1 MPTYEITSPEGQ
13 KYKITAPEGATNDE
27 VMEYAQ
33 RSFKMAKAPEP
44 EKSLF
49 GKAKELAGD
58 YLQGQANLLA
68 GGIRGAGSIGATLPP
83 VLAYDMAKDAL
94 AGKGLSL
101 ESNRQRRAD
110 MDAALASLGAET
122 DSFGYGAGKLV
133 GEVAGTAG
141 LGGLI
146 AKPVSMVAPRLAQA
160 ISTGGF
166 STGAP
171 AAATK
176 LGRAADMGIR
186 VAGGGISGAASAG
199 AVGDNVGM
207 GAAIG
212 GALPPVATAAGMVG
226 RSVGSGVMSMLTPA
240 QRNMAVK
247 IAETT
252 GQKIEDVIAA
262 LDQPKPTILGIKPTV
277 PQVLQD
283 NAMSQL
289 QRTAINAG
297 DTSLMAREA
306 EQNLQRL
313 EGLNRIAPVMGTVNE
328 AADSAGNLISRFG
341 KDARSAETRR
351 VTGMFEGVDPFGDT
365 AIELPIDAMQAA
377 KNRFLGAG
385 TFGKGN
391 EAQTALNVAR
401 EVGTQSL
408 DAINPITQK
417 AAKSQSL
424 EQAVRAMGGI
434 RGTSGE
440 LRDLALRE
448 SGTTGLVNNKSG
460 QSLDILAEEMHR
472 RGFIPNADP
481 DTLINAIRNKGG
493 RETFATD
500 VVDDLGMQR
509 QFEQAMGDAPGAD
522 VMAKPVSFQTVQNL
536 RGSMNEAWK
545 DASMAGR
552 NQEAAALKSM
562 ISEIDNKIAQ
572 VSEGGGN
579 LNEAFPAD
587 VANAYR
593 EALAAHAAK
602 KTRFDTGP
610 QARMFRQGGDGQ
622 AAIQGAEIPR
632 EFFNPRSSQVEDAQA
647 FQRLAQ
653 GNPELAQALKSYAV
667 TDAAQQ
673 TTKDGALSYN
683 KFSKWLNSRS
693 GAIKETMTPQ
703 DQALLKE
710 ILQGVKASDFA
721 ATSGMAKGSNTAQNL
736 EAARQ
741 LIGNGMFDSKIVDV
755 LANKLPLGGFGLDA
769 LRKSTTAG
777 KANMLGGLLSD
788 PDILNAELRKALAR
802 QNMMK
807 SLLIDPRLSAEAYR
821 AAPLLAGD

>member
-13 KYKITAPEGATNDE
+13 KFKITAPDGATDDE
-27 VMEYAQ
+27 VMSYAQ
-33 RSFKMAKAPEP
+33 KSFKMAKAPEP
-44 EKSLF
+44 GKSLLD
-49 GKAKELAGD
+49 KAKDLAGD
-58 YLQGQANLLA
+58 YIQGQGNILA
-68 GGIRGAGSIGATLPP
+68 GAVRGAGSIGATLLSPIDI
-83 VLAYDMAKDAL
+83 ARDAI

-110 MDAALASLGAET
+110 MDSALASMGAET
-122 DSFGYGAGKLV
+122 DSFGYGAGKLM

-141 LGGLI
+141 LGGAI
-146 AKPVSMVAPRLAQA
+146 ARPLATVAPRLAQA
-160 ISTGGF
+160 ITTGGF

-171 AAATK
+171 AAATR
-176 LGRAADMGIR
+176 LGQAADMGIR
-186 VAGGGISGAASAG
+186 MAGGAVSGGASAG

-212 GALPPVATAAGMVG
+212 GALPPVAKSAGIVGSSVG
-226 RSVGSGVMSMLTPA
+226 RGVMSMLTPA

-247 IAETT
+247 IAEAT
-252 GQKIEDVIAA
+252 GQKIEDVAAA
-262 LDQPKPTILGIKPTV
+262 LDQPNPTILGIKPTV
-277 PQVLQD
+277 PQILQ
-283 NAMSQL
+283 NPSISQL

-297 DTSLMAREA
+297 DTSIMAREA

-341 KDARSAETRR
+341 KDARAAETKR

-377 KNRFLGAG
+377 KNKFLGPG

-401 EVGTQSL
+401 GVGTETL
-408 DAINPITQK
+408 DAINPLTQK

-440 LRDLALRE
+440 LRDLGIRE
-448 SGTTGLVNNKSG
+448 SGTTGLINNKTG
-460 QSLDILAEEMHR
+460 QQLDILAEEMHR

-481 DTLINAIRNKGG
+481 DTLVNAIRNKGG
-493 RETFATD
+493 RNTFATD
-500 VVDDLGMQR
+500 AVDDMGMQSR
-509 QFEQAMGDAPGAD
+509 FEQSMGDAPGAE
-522 VMAKPVSFQTVQNL
+522 VIAKPVPFQTVQNL
-536 RGSMNEAWK
+536 RGSINEAWK
-545 DASMAGR
+545 DASMRGR
-552 NQEAAALKSM
+552 NQEAAALKTM

-587 VANAYR
+587 VAEAYR
-593 EALAAHAAK
+593 DALAAHSAK

-632 EFFNPRSSQVEDAQA
+632 EFFNPRASQVEDAQA
-647 FQRLAQ
+647 FSRLAE

-673 TTKDGALSYN
+673 TMKDGTLSYN
-683 KFSKWLNSRS
+683 KFSKWMNSRS
-693 GAIKETMTPQ
+693 GALKESMTPQ

-710 ILQGVKASDFA
+710 ILQGVKASDIA

-741 LIGNGMFDSKIVDV
+741 LIGNGMFDSKLVDI
-755 LANKLPLGGFGLDA
+755 LANKLPLGGFGLDS
-769 LRKSTTAG
+769 LRKSTTAS
-777 KANMLGGLLSD
+777 KANKLGGLLSD
-788 PDILNAELRKALAR
+788 PELLNAELRKALAR
-802 QNMMK
+802 QNMMQ
-807 SLLIDPRLSAEAYR
+807 SMLIDPRLSAEAYR
-821 AAPLLAGD
+821 TAPLLTGD